1 MHFWNLTPFQLQEL
15 EALWARRRRKKSKNS
30 FILDDSSDSENEGNG
45 ALSKCLKD
53 DGDDEFDPLLEDE
66 EEVHAV
72 NGGQELLYIGS
83 LKVTKTYTF
92 LEIFSVDTIVT
103 LTEIQSLERYPYWQL
118 AVQIKIMTQS
128 MNSLCLSK
136 ATNRDTR

>member
-66 EEVHAV
+66 EEVHAAV

-83 LKVTKTYTF
+83 LKVRNF
-92 LEIFSVDTIVT
+92 FRDF
-103 LTEIQSLERYPYWQL
+103 QCRH
-118 AVQIKIMTQS
+118 
-128 MNSLCLSK
+128 
-136 ATNRDTR
+136 NRHFN